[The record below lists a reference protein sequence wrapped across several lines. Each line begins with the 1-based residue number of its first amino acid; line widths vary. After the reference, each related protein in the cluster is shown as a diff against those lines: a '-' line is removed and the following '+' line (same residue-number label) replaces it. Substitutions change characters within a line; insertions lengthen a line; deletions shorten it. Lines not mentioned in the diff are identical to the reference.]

1 MPVGMVTAV
10 PEMGTY
16 GFEFEIDG
24 NINARR

>member
-1 MPVGMVTAV
+1 MVTAV